1 MVLRVKNMVCDR
13 CVKVVKET
21 AAALGIA
28 DASVGLGYIDIPG
41 ELDEVLMRDLE
52 AALEMEGFEILKSRE
67 AELVELAKGLLIK
80 LARAEE
86 ETPRKLSVY
95 LSEALGVDYTM
106 LSRIFSASEGRTI
119 ERYYILQK
127 IEYVKELIEYGGKTL
142 SEIAHI
148 AGYSSV
154 AHLSRQF
161 KEVTGLTPTSYRDS
175 GESHRQL
182 DKI

>member
-13 CVKVVKET
+13 CVKVVKD
-21 AAALGIA
+21 AAAVLGLA

-41 ELDEVLMRDLE
+41 DLDPVSMRNLE
-52 AALEMEGFEILKSRE
+52 TALEKEGFEILKSRE

-86 ETPRKLSVY
+86 ETSRKLSVY

-127 IEYVKELIEYGGKTL
+127 IEYVKELIDYGGKTM
-142 SEIAHI
+142 SEIAYV

-161 KEVTGLTPTSYRDS
+161 KEVTGFTPTSYKDS

>member
-1 MVLRVKNMVCDR
+1 MVCDR
-13 CVKVVKET
+13 CVKVVKDT
-21 AAALGIA
+21 AAALGLA

-41 ELDEVLMRDLE
+41 DLDEVLMRDLE
-52 AALEMEGFEILKSRE
+52 DALEKEGFEVLKSRE
-67 AELVELAKGLLIK
+67 EELVELTKGVLIK
-80 LARAEE
+80 LARADDA
-86 ETPRKLSVY
+86 TSRKLSVY
-95 LSEALGVDYTM
+95 LSETLGVDYTT
-106 LSRIFSASEGRTI
+106 LSRVFSAAEGRTI

-127 IEYVKELIEYGGKTL
+127 IEYVKELIDYGGKTL

-148 AGYSSV
+148 TGYSSV

-161 KEVTGLTPTSYRDS
+161 KEVTGLTPTSYKDS

>member
-1 MVLRVKNMVCDR
+1 MILRIKNMVCDR
-13 CVKVVKET
+13 CVKVVKE
-21 AAALGIA
+21 AVAGLGLNGA
-28 DASVGLGYIDIPG
+28 TVGLGYIEMP
-41 ELDEVLMRDLE
+41 EKLDKSSMT
-52 AALEMEGFEILKSRE
+52 ALETALEKEGFEILKSRE
-67 AELVELAKGLLIK
+67 EELVELTKGILIK
-80 LARAEE
+80 LARADDA
-86 ETPRKLSVY
+86 TSRKLSVY
-95 LSEALGVDYTM
+95 LSETLGVDYTT

-127 IEYVKELIEYGGKTL
+127 IEYVKELIDYGGKTM

-148 AGYSSV
+148 TGYSSV

-161 KEVTGLTPTSYRDS
+161 KEVTGLTPTAYKDS